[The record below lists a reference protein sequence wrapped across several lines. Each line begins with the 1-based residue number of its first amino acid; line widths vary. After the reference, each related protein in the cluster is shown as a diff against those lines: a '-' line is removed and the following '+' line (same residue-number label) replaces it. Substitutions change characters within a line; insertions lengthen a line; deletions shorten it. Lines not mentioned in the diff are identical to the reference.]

1 MVLLPK
7 KNTNMKYVKTFEG
20 FVNEAESPM
29 GPKAKKFV
37 TSKEID
43 NEYNW
48 FTDADKGG
56 DEPLP
61 NEYHRALKT
70 LNIKADDAIVC
81 FFDAI
86 GDYQATL
93 NMATK
98 AGLDFVEI
106 SGDEDED
113 DPGSGGIVF
122 SAKK

>member
-1 MVLLPK
+1 
-7 KNTNMKYVKTFEG
+7 MKYVKTFEG
-20 FVNEAESPM
+20 FVNEAEPPM

-37 TSKEID
+37 TSKEIG
-43 NEYNW
+43 NEYDW
-48 FTDADKGG
+48 FTDADEGP

-61 NEYHRALKT
+61 KEYHRALKT

-81 FFDAI
+81 FFDVI
-86 GDYQATL
+86 GDYRATL
-93 NMATK
+93 DMATK